1 VCVLK
6 YGWSFIC
13 IYVTMKVLLRYCIF
27 STRELKMASKKHK
40 IAKKYIKP
48 QNKQKHQNRTLEY
61 CLTYCITNRELLKN

>member
-27 STRELKMASKKHK
+27 STRELKMESKKHK
-40 IAKKYIKP
+40 IAKKYINLRI
-48 QNKQKHQNRTLEY
+48 NKNTKIGNTLEY
-61 CLTYCITNRELLKN
+61 CVLLTA